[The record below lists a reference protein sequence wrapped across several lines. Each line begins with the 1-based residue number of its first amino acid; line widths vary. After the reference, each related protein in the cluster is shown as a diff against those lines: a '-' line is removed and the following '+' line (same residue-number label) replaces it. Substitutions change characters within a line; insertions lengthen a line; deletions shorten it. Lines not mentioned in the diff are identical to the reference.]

1 MFSIY
6 FNSKTKS
13 SWKSE
18 KEFSEENNEIKVS
31 SSGREIEKDKKLLD
45 SYSLFKYL
53 IENINLEKNFKDK
66 LIYLDLYLNLLTPK
80 SEIMNKLDDL
90 TKTIEDTKNRLTKS
104 EAIINSLVDYIKQ
117 KDPNF
122 KIENV
127 K

>member
-1 MFSIY
+1 M
-6 FNSKTKS
+6 
-13 SWKSE
+13 
-18 KEFSEENNEIKVS
+18 
-31 SSGREIEKDKKLLD
+31 
-45 SYSLFKYL
+45 